1 MFTDLFYL
9 LRARGL
15 RASLNEWLSLMEA
28 LERGMCRSSLLEFYY
43 VSRAILVKTEA
54 DFDKFDEIFLEYFDR
69 IQHLED
75 IPQELMDWL
84 HDPKNMKKYDQDE
97 VDARTDFDLEKLR
110 QMLEERL
117 REQHERHDGGQYWI
131 GTGGT
136 SAMGHSGYAKTGIRV
151 GGESVHRHALQVAA
165 ERDFRDFREDNV
177 LDQRSFQLAFRR
189 LRQMTTRQEGPMDVL
204 DLDRTIDET
213 CSNAGYLHLEFSR
226 PRTNDIRVL
235 LLFDSGGSM
244 APYARL
250 CSQLFQA
257 VDRANDFKDL
267 RIYYFHNIWYSELFT
282 DPRCA
287 YGESISTQKL
297 INELSRE
304 YKVIVVGDAS
314 MAPSELTWIGGSS
327 YYNRYNA
334 ETGLTWLNRLHA
346 RFERMVWFN
355 PIPEAMWEYDY
366 GHQTIEMIRSTVD
379 MYQLT
384 VEGLA
389 RGLKKLVAAR

>member
-15 RASLNEWLSLMEA
+15 KVSMNEWLSLMEA
-28 LERGMCRSSLLEFYY
+28 LERGLCRNSLLEFYY

-69 IQHLED
+69 VQHIED
-75 IPQELMDWL
+75 VSDELMDWL
-84 HDPKNMKKYDQDE
+84 HDPKNMKKYDKDE
-97 VDARTDFDLEKLR
+97 VDARTTYDLEKLR

-117 REQHERHDGGQYWI
+117 QEQHERHDGGQYWI

-136 SAMGHSGYAKTGIRV
+136 STMGHSGYAATGIRV
-151 GGESVHRHALQVAA
+151 GGESRHRHALQVAG
-165 ERDFRDFREDNV
+165 EREFKDFREDNV

-189 LRQMTTRQEGPMDVL
+189 LRQMTTRQDGPMDVL
-204 DLDRTIDET
+204 NLDRTISET
-213 CSNAGYLHLEFSR
+213 CNNAGYLSLEFDR
-226 PRTNDIRVL
+226 PRVNDMKVMV
-235 LLFDSGGSM
+235 LFDSGGSM
-244 APYARL
+244 TPYARL

-257 VDRANDFKDL
+257 VNKANNFKDL
-267 RIYYFHNIWYSELFT
+267 KIYYFHNIWYSELYT
-282 DPRCA
+282 DPRCS
-287 YGESISTQKL
+287 YGQSVQTQWV
-297 INELSRE
+297 INNLSRE

-314 MAPSELTWIGGSS
+314 MAPSEMTWVGGSS
-327 YYNRYNA
+327 WYNRYNQ
-334 ETGLTWLNRLHA
+334 ETGLTWLNRVHS
-346 RFERMVWFN
+346 RFEKMVWFN

-366 GHQTIEMIRSTVD
+366 GYQTIEMIRNTVD

-389 RGLKKLVAAR
+389 RGLKKLVSAR

>member
-15 RASLNEWLSLMEA
+15 RVSLNEWLSLMEA
-28 LERGMCRSSLLEFYY
+28 LERGLCRSSLLEFYY

>member
-15 RASLNEWLSLMEA
+15 RVSLNEWLSLMEA
-28 LERGMCRSSLLEFYY
+28 LERGLCRSSLLEFYY

-287 YGESISTQKL
+287 YGESVSTQKL